1 MGEATIISIVTT
13 SFLVGLSGA
22 LMPGPLLALTVGETV
37 RYGFRAGPLLVLGH
51 AILELALVIAL
62 IFGLSR
68 IVGNSLVVGIIG
80 VIGGLALIYLGFS
93 SVRQGWRNVTLLAG
107 AGKTANRNL
116 VLSGIIVSIANPYWV
131 AWWAII
137 GTTYL
142 LWALPLGAGGVAA
155 FFGGHISADIVWY
168 TVIGLIVVK
177 GKQYISNRAYRWFL
191 IICGIALIGL
201 GIYFIISVFWQESG
215 LYRLITPA

>member
-1 MGEATIISIVTT
+1 MGEATIISVATT

-51 AILELALVIAL
+51 AILELALVMAL
-62 IFGLSR
+62 VFGLSR
-68 IVGNSLVVGIIG
+68 IVGNTLVVSIVGI
-80 VIGGLALIYLGFS
+80 VGGLALIYMGFS
-93 SVRQGWRNVTLLAG
+93 AARQSWRNVTLLGG

-116 VLSGIIVSIANPYWV
+116 MVSGMIVSIANPYWV

-142 LWALPLGAGGVAA
+142 LWSLPLGAGGVAA

-168 TVIGLIVVK
+168 ALIGLIVAR
-177 GKQYISNRAYRWFL
+177 GKQYISNRIYRWFL
-191 IICGIALIGL
+191 VVCGIALIGL
-201 GIYFIISVFWQESG
+201 GI
-215 LYRLITPA
+215 